1 MSGKRL
7 TAKIR
12 PELKIVIYVLLLI
25 SLFAMRDMT
34 GYLFLLGI
42 LCLFLVKLP
51 LKSLKAGWLPI
62 SLFLFFTFIGNALG
76 RHGRVLLPA
85 GFFTVTDEGLHIAA
99 FRTVRIVLMIGGAKV
114 LMASAKTEDMVAA
127 LGRLFGPFE
136 RIGIPV
142 KDFFHIMGLTV
153 KCFPVL
159 KDMASEAYQKNAMNA
174 DVRGFW
180 GRAKV
185 ISLFLMPLFVQSLQ
199 SPESFFE
206 GAGPVGGPSH
216 ENE

>member
-1 MSGKRL
+1 M

-12 PELKIVIYVLLLI
+12 PELKITIYVLFLV
-25 SLFAMRDMT
+25 SLFLIRDMT

-62 SLFLFFTFIGNALG
+62 SLFLLFTFIGNVLG
-76 RHGRVLLPA
+76 RHGKVLLPA
-85 GFFTVTDEGLHIAA
+85 GLFTVTDEGLHIAA
-99 FRTVRIVLMIGGAKV
+99 FRTVRIGLMIGGAKV

-127 LGRLFGPFE
+127 MGRLFGPFE
-136 RIGIPV
+136 RVGIPV

-159 KDMASEAYQKNAMNA
+159 KDMASEAYQKNAGNA

-185 ISLFLMPLFVQSLQ
+185 ISVFLMPLFVQSLQ

-206 GAGPVGGPSH
+206 GGGPVNGSSH
-216 ENE
+216 EKE

>member
-1 MSGKRL
+1 L

-12 PELKIVIYVLLLI
+12 PELKITIYVLFLV
-25 SLFAMRDMT
+25 SLFLIRDMT

-62 SLFLFFTFIGNALG
+62 SLFLLFTFIGNVLG
-76 RHGRVLLPA
+76 RHGKVLLPA
-85 GFFTVTDEGLHIAA
+85 GLFTVTDEGLHIAA
-99 FRTVRIVLMIGGAKV
+99 FRTVRIGLMIGGAKV

-127 LGRLFGPFE
+127 MGRLFGPFE
-136 RIGIPV
+136 RVGIPV

-159 KDMASEAYQKNAMNA
+159 KDMASEAYRKNAGNA

-180 GRAKV
+180 GRARV
-185 ISLFLMPLFVQSLQ
+185 ISVFMMPLFVRSLQ

-206 GAGPVGGPSH
+206 GGGPVNGSSH
-216 ENE
+216 EKE

>member
-1 MSGKRL
+1 M

-12 PELKIVIYVLLLI
+12 PELKITIYVLFLV
-25 SLFAMRDMT
+25 SLFLIRDMT

-62 SLFLFFTFIGNALG
+62 SLFLLFTFIGNVLG
-76 RHGRVLLPA
+76 RHGKVLLPA
-85 GFFTVTDEGLHIAA
+85 GLFTVTDEGLHIAA
-99 FRTVRIVLMIGGAKV
+99 FRTVRIGLMIGGAKV

-127 LGRLFGPFE
+127 MGRLFGPFE
-136 RIGIPV
+136 RVGIPV

-159 KDMASEAYQKNAMNA
+159 KDMASEAYRKNAGNA

-180 GRAKV
+180 GRARV
-185 ISLFLMPLFVQSLQ
+185 ISVFMMPLFVRSLQ

-206 GAGPVGGPSH
+206 GGGPVNGSSH
-216 ENE
+216 EKE

>member
-1 MSGKRL
+1 M
-7 TAKIR
+7 TTKIS
-12 PELKIVIYVLLLI
+12 PELKIIIYVLFLA
-25 SLFAMRDMT
+25 SLFVIRDMT

-42 LCLFLVKLP
+42 LCICLVKLP

-62 SLFLFFTFIGNALG
+62 SLFLFFTFIGNVLG
-76 RHGRVLLPA
+76 RHGKVLLPA
-85 GFFTVTDEGLHIAA
+85 GLFTVTDEGLHIAA
-99 FRTVRIVLMIGGAKV
+99 FRTVRIGLMIGGAKI
-114 LMASAKTEDMVAA
+114 LMASAKTEDMVAV

-159 KDMASEAYQKNAMNA
+159 KDMASEAYQKNAGNA
-174 DVRGFW
+174 DARGFW

-185 ISLFLMPLFVQSLQ
+185 ISVFLMPLFVQSLQ

-206 GAGPVGGPSH
+206 GGDPAGGPSH
-216 ENE
+216 EKG

>member
-1 MSGKRL
+1 M

-12 PELKIVIYVLLLI
+12 PELKITIYVLFLV
-25 SLFAMRDMT
+25 SLFLIRDMT
-34 GYLFLLGI
+34 GQLFLLGI

-62 SLFLFFTFIGNALG
+62 SLFLLFTFIGNVLG
-76 RHGRVLLPA
+76 RHGKVLLPA
-85 GFFTVTDEGLHIAA
+85 GLFTVTDEGLHIAA
-99 FRTVRIVLMIGGAKV
+99 FRTVRIGLMIGGAKV

-127 LGRLFGPFE
+127 MGRLFGPFE
-136 RIGIPV
+136 RVGIPV

-159 KDMASEAYQKNAMNA
+159 KDMASEAYQKNAGNA

-180 GRAKV
+180 GRARV
-185 ISLFLMPLFVQSLQ
+185 ISVFMMPLFVQSLL

-206 GAGPVGGPSH
+206 GGGPVNGSSH
-216 ENE
+216 ERE